1 MKVQYN
7 DKEHK
12 VSTKLETF
20 EETDDENAVAEY
32 DIKDNDKP
40 TKDEIIRLALEI
52 ASKTV
57 KFDK

>member
-1 MKVQYN
+1 MKVQCN
-7 DKEHK
+7 GKEHK
-12 VSTKLETF
+12 ISTKLKTF
-20 EETDDENAVAEY
+20 EGTDNENAVKY
-32 DIKDNDKP
+32 DIKDDDKP